1 MISTLATC
9 YLFLGGVGAG
19 GLAVLSL
26 LKGVRALRACPVDL
40 LALPRDLLSRA
51 WILCTVFLALGTVCI
66 AIDLGRFDNVL
77 VLLTSPRPV
86 PLAVGAYA
94 LALSLVLGCTNA
106 WLSATDIARRIP
118 DFAIMALSLVGAI
131 AGSITMTY
139 TGLLL
144 TSMVS
149 VVAWHSV
156 LVPVIFSLSSLS
168 CGLALILLAAAFT
181 ESRRPQVRP
190 FSWLLTA
197 DSAIIACEAISFVAY
212 VILLGSDERSVMA
225 QQALVCGDLA
235 IPFWCGVVGVGL
247 ALPWFLERIVTYSS
261 HHFQMIWIAAAILVG
276 GFLVRWC
283 VVSLAAYDPA
293 QEYSQFI
300 QGIGQVLSF

>member
-9 YLFLGGVGAG
+9 YLFLGGAGAG
-19 GLAVLSL
+19 CLVVLSL
-26 LKGVRALRACPVDL
+26 LKGARTLRACPDDL

-51 WILCTVFLALGTVCI
+51 WVLCVVFLVLGTACI

-94 LALSLVLGCTNA
+94 LAFSLAIGCANA
-106 WLSATDIARRIP
+106 WLLA
-118 DFAIMALSLVGAI
+118 
-131 AGSITMTY
+131 
-139 TGLLL
+139 
-144 TSMVS
+144 SMVS
-149 VVAWHSV
+149 VMAWHSA

-190 FSWLLTA
+190 FSWLLSA
-197 DSAIIACEAISFVAY
+197 DGAIIACEALSLAAFV
-212 VILLGSDERSVMA
+212 VLLGFDERSVMA
-225 QQALVCGDLA
+225 QQALMRGDLA
-235 IPFWCGVVGVGL
+235 IAFWCGVVGVGL
-247 ALPWFLERIVTYSS
+247 ALPWFLERVVTYSS

-283 VVSLAAYDPA
+283 VVLLAAYDPA
-293 QEYSQFI
+293 QEYAQFI
-300 QGIGQVLSF
+300 QGIGQVLSS

>member
-1 MISTLATC
+1 M
-9 YLFLGGVGAG
+9 
-19 GLAVLSL
+19 
-26 LKGVRALRACPVDL
+26 
-40 LALPRDLLSRA
+40 
-51 WILCTVFLALGTVCI
+51 FLALGMACI

-77 VLLTSPRPV
+77 VLLMSPRPV

-94 LALSLVLGCTNA
+94 LAFSLALGCANA

-118 DFAIMALSLVGAI
+118 DFAIMALSFVGVVVGLV
-131 AGSITMTY
+131 TVVY

-144 TSMVS
+144 ASMVS
-149 VVAWHSV
+149 VVAWHSA

-197 DSAIIACEAISFVAY
+197 DGVIIVCEALSLAAFIV
-212 VILLGSDERSVMA
+212 LLGFDERSVTA
-225 QQALVCGDLA
+225 QQALICGDLA
-235 IPFWCGVVGVGL
+235 IPFWCGIVGVGL
-247 ALPWFLERIVTYSS
+247 ALPWFLERVVTYSS

-283 VVSLAAYDPA
+283 IVSLAAYDPT
-293 QEYSQFI
+293 QEYAQFI
-300 QGIGQVLSF
+300 QGIGQVLSS

>member
-9 YLFLGGVGAG
+9 YLFLGGAG
-19 GLAVLSL
+19 SGCLVVLSL
-26 LKGVRALRACPVDL
+26 LKGVRTLRACPVDL

-51 WILCTVFLALGTVCI
+51 WVLCAMFLALGMACI

-77 VLLTSPRPV
+77 VLLMSPRPV

-94 LALSLVLGCTNA
+94 LAFSLALGCANA

-118 DFAIMALSLVGAI
+118 DFAIMALSFVGVVVGLV
-131 AGSITMTY
+131 TVVY

-144 TSMVS
+144 ASMVS
-149 VVAWHSV
+149 VVAWHSA

-197 DSAIIACEAISFVAY
+197 DGVIIVCEALSLAAIIVLIGF
-212 VILLGSDERSVMA
+212 DERSVTA
-225 QQALVCGDLA
+225 QQALICGDLA
-235 IPFWCGVVGVGL
+235 IPFWCGIVGVGL
-247 ALPWFLERIVTYSS
+247 ALPWFLERVVTYSS

-283 VVSLAAYDPA
+283 IVSLAAYDPT
-293 QEYSQFI
+293 QEYAQFI
-300 QGIGQVLSF
+300 QGIGQVLSS

>member
-9 YLFLGGVGAG
+9 YLFLGGAG
-19 GLAVLSL
+19 SGCLVVLSL
-26 LKGVRALRACPVDL
+26 LKGVRTLRACPVDL

-51 WILCTVFLALGTVCI
+51 WVLCAMFLALGMACI

-77 VLLTSPRPV
+77 VLLMSPRPV

-94 LALSLVLGCTNA
+94 LAFSLALGCANA

-118 DFAIMALSLVGAI
+118 DFAIMALSFVGVVVGLV
-131 AGSITMTY
+131 TVVY

-144 TSMVS
+144 ASMVS
-149 VVAWHSV
+149 VVAWHSA

-197 DSAIIACEAISFVAY
+197 DGVIIVCEALSLAAFIV
-212 VILLGSDERSVMA
+212 LLGFDERSVTA
-225 QQALVCGDLA
+225 QQALICGDLA
-235 IPFWCGVVGVGL
+235 IPFWCGIVGVGL
-247 ALPWFLERIVTYSS
+247 ALPWFLERVVTYSS

-283 VVSLAAYDPA
+283 IVSLAAYDPT
-293 QEYSQFI
+293 QEYAQFI
-300 QGIGQVLSF
+300 QGIGQVLSS

>member
-9 YLFLGGVGAG
+9 YLFLGGAGAG
-19 GLAVLSL
+19 CLVALSL
-26 LKGVRALRACPVDL
+26 LKGARTLRACPDDL

-51 WILCTVFLALGTVCI
+51 WVLCVVFLVLGMACI

-94 LALSLVLGCTNA
+94 LAFSLVLGCANA
-106 WLSATDIARRIP
+106 WLSATDTARRIP
-118 DFAIMALSLVGAI
+118 DFVIRVLSLIGVVV
-131 AGSITMTY
+131 GSITVVY

-144 TSMVS
+144 ASMVS
-149 VVAWHSV
+149 VVAWHSA

-168 CGLALILLAAAFT
+168 CGLALILLAAAFA
-181 ESRRPQVRP
+181 ESRRPQVKP
-190 FSWLLTA
+190 FSWLLTV
-197 DSAIIACEAISFVAY
+197 DGAIIICEVLSLAAY
-212 VILLGSDERSVMA
+212 VVLLGFDERSVMA
-225 QQALVCGDLA
+225 QQALICGDLA

-247 ALPWFLERIVTYSS
+247 ALPWFLERVVTYSS

-276 GFLVRWC
+276 GFLIRWC

-293 QEYSQFI
+293 QEYAQFI
-300 QGIGQVLSF
+300 QGTGQVLSS

>member
-1 MISTLATC
+1 MISALATC

-19 GLAVLSL
+19 GLVVLSL

-86 PLAVGAYA
+86 PLAVGAYV
-94 LALSLVLGCTNA
+94 LALSLVLGCANA
-106 WLSATDIARRIP
+106 WLSAADIARRIP

-131 AGSITMTY
+131 AGSITITY

-212 VILLGSDERSVMA
+212 AILLGSDERSVMA
-225 QQALVCGDLA
+225 QQALVCGDFA

-261 HHFQMIWIAAAILVG
+261 HHFQMIWIAVAILVG
-276 GFLVRWC
+276 GLLVRWC
-283 VVSLAAYDPA
+283 VVSLAAYDPT